1 MSFSNAN
8 VTAYV
13 DGNQQTTEEITFQ
26 ASSQQT
32 ITLDLPDGVKL
43 HNVSTGKTSAA
54 GASVTISG
62 GTRFYL
68 TAPLTQTKDVSGS
81 WSVKAQGSIQ
91 KIILPIRSPQ
101 EAGHRIWLWSLVKA
115 WKMKNM

>member
-1 MSFSNAN
+1 MQSDSRIFQMWRCLFLMAN

-13 DGNQQTTEEITFQ
+13 DGNQQRTEEITFQ

-81 WSVKAQGSIQ
+81 WSVKAQGRHY
-91 KIILPIRSPQ
+91 KRLFC
-101 EAGHRIWLWSLVKA
+101 L
-115 WKMKNM
+115 

>member
-13 DGNQQTTEEITFQ
+13 DGNQQRTEEITFQ

-43 HNVSTGKTSAA
+43 HNVSTGKNKCCGSKRDDFRRHTVLSD
-54 GASVTISG
+54 
-62 GTRFYL
+62 RF
-68 TAPLTQTKDVSGS
+68 
-81 WSVKAQGSIQ
+81 
-91 KIILPIRSPQ
+91 R
-101 EAGHRIWLWSLVKA
+101 
-115 WKMKNM
+115 